1 MVARR
6 PASLFFRER
15 SLASSKHLSNFLGFH
30 RVAAFS
36 HGQQLCGWTV
46 ACSPQGTD
54 RAQTTLA
61 RYVAAT
67 RFHASRRRPGVILC
81 IVSTS
86 SIPTPQQ
93 VGILVLDD
101 NAPGGS
107 AVKQILDSEGWRVR
121 IVADTQMLLAELKT
135 GEWSLVI
142 ADVAL
147 TGVEG
152 PAFVTLHELASVS
165 AADGGLV
172 RVLYLI
178 PELASGQYVVHLEAA
193 RLPYVLRPYHLHD
206 FLEKVSD
213 LLVEVK
219 AIEGPIR
226 QVRHEFGALRKKKKL
241 ASRSNSMFASRDS
254 FSYTDEELAEYEKQ
268 EGEASKSRRNKP
280 RVNLGDP
287 NR

>member
-1 MVARR
+1 
-6 PASLFFRER
+6 
-15 SLASSKHLSNFLGFH
+15 
-30 RVAAFS
+30 
-36 HGQQLCGWTV
+36 
-46 ACSPQGTD
+46 
-54 RAQTTLA
+54 
-61 RYVAAT
+61 
-67 RFHASRRRPGVILC
+67 
-81 IVSTS
+81 VSTS
-86 SIPTPQQ
+86 STPVPRQ

-121 IVADTQMLLAELKT
+121 LVADTQMLLAELKT

-142 ADVAL
+142 ANVAM
-147 TGVEG
+147 TGIEG
-152 PAFVTLHELASVS
+152 PAFITLRELASVPL
-165 AADGGLV
+165 DHGGRV
-172 RVLYLI
+172 RVLFLI
-178 PELASGQYVVHLEAA
+178 PELASGQFVVHLEAA

-226 QVRHEFGALRKKKKL
+226 QVRHEFGALRKKKKQ
-241 ASRSNSMFASRDS
+241 AGRSNSMFASRDS
-254 FSYTDEELAEYEKQ
+254 FSYSDEELAEYEKQ
-268 EGEASKSRRNKP
+268 ESEDSKSRRNKP

>member
-1 MVARR
+1 M
-6 PASLFFRER
+6 P
-15 SLASSKHLSNFLGFH
+15 
-30 RVAAFS
+30 
-36 HGQQLCGWTV
+36 
-46 ACSPQGTD
+46 
-54 RAQTTLA
+54 
-61 RYVAAT
+61 
-67 RFHASRRRPGVILC
+67 
-81 IVSTS
+81 
-86 SIPTPQQ
+86 PQQ

-101 NAPGGS
+101 NAQGAS

-121 IVADTQMLLAELKT
+121 VVSDTKMLLGELKT

-142 ADVAL
+142 ANVVL
-147 TGVEG
+147 TGVDG
-152 PAFVTLHELASVS
+152 HAFVILRELASVP
-165 AADGGLV
+165 AADGARI

-178 PELASGQYVVHLEAA
+178 PEASSSQYLAHLEAA

-226 QVRHEFGALRKKKKL
+226 QVRHEFGALRKKKRL
-241 ASRSNSMFASRDS
+241 AAKSNSMFASRDS

-268 EGEASKSRRNKP
+268 EGELSKSRRNKP
-280 RVNLGDP
+280 RINLGDP